1 MLEKPFSWQ
10 SGASPALNMNRRLFL
25 AGAGSAA
32 AAAALGA
39 YPAFAADKLVLA
51 NWGGDA
57 IDAYNGAF
65 GDPCRKATGLPLL
78 IDGSGPLEGTIKAQV
93 ESGSVHW
100 DVCDTELYSA
110 FRLGKQYLQPIDY
123 GIVDKAQTT
132 ATEDFAVPYAYYSTV
147 IAYDHERFGSNPPTS
162 WADFWNVEKYPGKRA
177 LYKWMSGN
185 LEAAL
190 LADGVTPDKLY
201 PLDVD
206 RALAKIK
213 QLKSHILT
221 HWSRAAEAQQL
232 LRDKE
237 VTMVQIWHTRAIL
250 LTEDTDGRARFTFD
264 QGLLNYANW
273 TVPKNNPAGTQAAM
287 TFINASLGQGAQ
299 QKLMEL
305 IKYGPVNPKAI
316 AALPPELA
324 KLNPSDPSNI
334 KRQVL
339 TDNRWYAEH
348 YDTVL
353 DRYSALIAE

>member
-1 MLEKPFSWQ
+1 MITSKTNGSRMPGFM
-10 SGASPALNMNRRLFL
+10 ASRRQFL
-25 AGAGSAA
+25 AGSGSL
-32 AAAALGA
+32 AAALALGGRSA
-39 YPAFAADKLVLA
+39 LAADKLIVA

-57 IDAYNGAF
+57 IEAYSKAF
-65 GDPCRKATGLPLL
+65 SEACQAATGLPLQ

-93 ESGSVHW
+93 ESGSVRW

-110 FRLGKQYLQPIDY
+110 YRLGGQYLQPMDYAIIDK
-123 GIVDKAQTT
+123 GKTT
-132 ATEDFAVPYAYYSTV
+132 DASEFAVPYGYYSTV
-147 IAYDHERFGSNPPTS
+147 IAYDHERFGDNPPTS
-162 WADFWNVEKYPGKRA
+162 WADFWNAEKYPGKRS

-190 LADGVTPDKLY
+190 LADGVSPDKLY

-213 QLKSHILT
+213 ELKPHILT
-221 HWSRAAEAQQL
+221 HWGSAAEAQQL

-250 LTEDTDGRARFTFD
+250 LVEDTDGKARFTFD

-273 TVPKNNPAGTQAAM
+273 AVPKNNPAGTEAAM
-287 TFINASLGQGAQ
+287 KFVNASLGQEAQ
-299 QKLMEL
+299 QKMMENY
-305 IKYGPVNPKAI
+305 KYGPVNPQAI
-316 AALPPELA
+316 AALSPELA
-324 KLNPSDPSNI
+324 KLNPSDPANI
-334 KRQVL
+334 NKQVL

-348 YDTVL
+348 YGAAL